1 MKRIPVYFIFACLVA
16 CKKQPARPPQASIPA
31 KHEMQVDKKGWGG
44 DVRLSLINVEQ
55 PSPWLKRY
63 TVLSTYKGK
72 DVGFVMQ
79 TAANQG
85 NIHGFY
91 KNNLILQ
98 GLGDTTN
105 NFIAALA
112 ALYNQ
117 PMTHARFPGKIKA
130 GYVDLHEINAFV
142 GGYNEPPG
150 EQRMKLFLDDDSA
163 ELYVTIN
170 EQEGWLDVLEK
181 DPEIR
186 PQVLKAL
193 SAGGSQTI
201 K

>member
-1 MKRIPVYFIFACLVA
+1 MKWIPLCFILACLVA
-16 CKKQPARPPQASIPA
+16 CKKQSARLPQPYTPA
-31 KHEMQVDKKGWGG
+31 KHEMLVDKKGWGG
-44 DVRLSLINVEQ
+44 DVRLSVINIEQ
-55 PSPWLKRY
+55 PSLWLKRY

-79 TAANQG
+79 TAANQRT
-85 NIHGFY
+85 IRGFY
-91 KNNLILQ
+91 KYNLILQ

-105 NFIAALA
+105 NFVAALA

-117 PMTHARFPGKIKA
+117 PMKQARFPGKLKA
-130 GYVDLHEINAFV
+130 GYVDLHEMNAFV
-142 GGYNEPPG
+142 GGYNELPG

-193 SAGGSQTI
+193 SAGE
-201 K
+201 

>member
-1 MKRIPVYFIFACLVA
+1 MKWIPLCFILACLVA
-16 CKKQPARPPQASIPA
+16 CKKQSTHPPQVATPA
-31 KHEMQVDKKGWGG
+31 KLEMRVDKKGWGG

-72 DVGFVMQ
+72 EVGFVMQ
-79 TAANQG
+79 TAANQRT
-85 NIHGFY
+85 IHGFY

-117 PMTHARFPGKIKA
+117 PLAHARFPGKMKA
-130 GYVDLHEINAFV
+130 SYVDLHEMNALV

-163 ELYVTIN
+163 ELYITIN

-181 DPEIR
+181 DPQIR

-193 SAGGSQTI
+193 SAGE
-201 K
+201 

>member
-1 MKRIPVYFIFACLVA
+1 MKWISLCIILACLVA
-16 CKKQPARPPQASIPA
+16 CKKQSARPPQAATPA
-31 KHEMQVDKKGWGG
+31 KHEMLVAKKGWGG
-44 DVRLSLINVEQ
+44 DVRLSVINVEQ

-72 DVGFVMQ
+72 DVGFVLQ
-79 TAANQG
+79 TAANQRT
-85 NIHGFY
+85 IRGFY

-112 ALYNQ
+112 AVYNQ
-117 PMTHARFPGKIKA
+117 PLVRASFPGKLRA
-130 GYVDLHEINAFV
+130 GYVDLHEMNAFV
-142 GGYNEPPG
+142 GGNNESSG
-150 EQRMKLFLDDDSA
+150 EQRMKLFLDDDST

-181 DPEIR
+181 DPAIR
-186 PQVLKAL
+186 SHVLKAL
-193 SAGGSQTI
+193 SAGE
-201 K
+201 